1 MSDLHAYGSET
12 RAYEFALRLSVP
24 QMNRLRFLVGQEMRA
39 IKDGEAGRGEYDGEM
54 EMLDDLRRQLED
66 FYSRR

>member
-39 IKDGEAGRGEYDGEM
+39 IKDGEAGRGE
-54 EMLDDLRRQLED
+54 
-66 FYSRR
+66 